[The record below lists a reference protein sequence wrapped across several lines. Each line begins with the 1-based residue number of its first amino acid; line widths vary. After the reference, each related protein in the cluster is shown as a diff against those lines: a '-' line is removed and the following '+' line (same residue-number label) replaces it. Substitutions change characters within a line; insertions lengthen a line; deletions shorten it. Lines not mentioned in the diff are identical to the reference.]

1 MTKRAMVSIG
11 DFDFPEPSA
20 YSGTTATLVDSAR
33 NTDGYMIGSV
43 IRDDVGKVEIEWNYL
58 TIQQWAEILAKFST
72 KRGGSFINNVT
83 FFCQDSADWETREMY
98 VNDRTASVFRRDPVT
113 GAVMGYTNP
122 KLALIEV

>member
-1 MTKRAMVSIG
+1 MRAMVSIG

-58 TIQQWAEILAKFST
+58 TIQQWAAILAKFST
-72 KRGGSFINNVT
+72 KRGGSFINDVT

-98 VNDRTASVFRRDPVT
+98 VNDRSASVFRRDPNT
-113 GAVMGYTNP
+113 GAVRGYKNP
-122 KLALIEV
+122 KLSLIEV